1 MLMGLAISPKAL
13 IPGMVGISGIIFLV
27 VADQAFMDSRKYD
40 FEVSM
45 ALSTLSCAAMLR
57 SIRFASTG
65 GSLPSSWGW
74 GWYRVGRATS
84 CGGRSCQ
91 HVGAGGVTER
101 EVVVAAETLGGR
113 HQPAGPTL
121 HP

>member
-27 VADQAFMDSRKYD
+27 VADQAFMDSRKND

-45 ALSTLSCAAMLR
+45 ALSTLSCAATLR

-65 GSLPSSWGW
+65 APCRGSLGW
-74 GWYRVGRATS
+74 GWDRVGPGPSR
-84 CGGRSCQ
+84 GWRSCQ
-91 HVGAGGVTER
+91 HVGAGGVAER
-101 EVVVAAETLGGR
+101 PVEVAAETLGGG
-113 HQPAGPTL
+113 HEPTGP
-121 HP
+121 

>member
-27 VADQAFMDSRKYD
+27 VADQAFMDSRKND

-45 ALSTLSCAAMLR
+45 ALSTLSCAATLR

-65 GSLPSSWGW
+65 GSLPRFRGL
-74 GWYRVGRATS
+74 GVGSGAARDLSRLALMPTRR
-84 CGGRSCQ
+84 CPGRRREGRGGRCRDARGQ
-91 HVGAGGVTER
+91 AR
-101 EVVVAAETLGGR
+101 
-113 HQPAGPTL
+113 
-121 HP
+121 